1 MRRVEK
7 VISGGQTGADRG
19 GLEAAKALGIPTGG
33 TAPKGYLTE
42 NGPDESLRELGL
54 VESQRSD
61 YAVRTQ
67 QNVLDSDGTLA
78 FRLNP
83 GPGTDLTIRFATVQG
98 KPVLVVEPKDV
109 TPSLSQR
116 IRDWMGQHDIR
127 VLNVAGNRESISP
140 GIQQQVVEIL
150 TEALQDG

>member
-19 GLEAAKALGIPTGG
+19 GLEAARALGIPTGG

-42 NGPDESLRELGL
+42 NGPDDALRELGL

-61 YAVRTQ
+61 YAVRTK
-67 QNVLDSDGTLA
+67 QNVKDSDGTLA
-78 FRLNP
+78 FRLNR
-83 GPGTDLTIRFATVQG
+83 GRGTDLTIRFATAHG
-98 KPVLVVEPKDV
+98 KPVFVVEPKDV
-109 TPSLSQR
+109 IPSLPQR
-116 IRDWMGQHDIR
+116 IRDWIGQHGIR

-140 GIQQQVVEIL
+140 GIQQQVFEIL